1 MAVNDVSIIGGPFQ
15 KYVNDQIDV
24 RQEVH
29 GSGYGESNK
38 TQQEITY
45 LNGRNSWVKVASS
58 VKIEDIKRLTDIGF
72 TQTEANRY
80 KGIGL
85 AKEYVLF
92 NGTSRV
98 RDENSILGRS
108 GIDQRKKLSNTGAY
122 GAGGTNTFGIQAMPG
137 ITGFNVAHN
146 NIGSI
151 RTGKINIRANSL
163 EQFNILEL
171 LYVRLGYTILVEW
184 GHGIYFDNNK
194 NFSQMGPTLV
204 DDTKNGWFTQEGT
217 THLQFYEKIEKIK
230 SDYQGNYD
238 AFFCKVKNF
247 SWKFTPQ
254 GYYDIELDLI
264 SLGDVIESVKVNNL
278 SREIP
283 VDPTKPDNA
292 EININSIKNFLYCSR
307 IESFSDT
314 ADSTSIS
321 QQQESKKDFVKAS
334 YTTVIN
340 NSGGAQASNNV
351 INKGK
356 DYVRLGAFLEWVQD
370 NILPTQ
376 INGDA
381 REACI
386 LIDTRLD
393 NYMMN
398 FPGLISTDPRI
409 CIIRNEFPQY
419 KENQIG
425 GIEKT
430 KSLFDVFEEI
440 TPPTGTKESRSRG
453 IIMNIYLT
461 HDFIDSIMTVDQS
474 VPFSLYD
481 LINKI
486 CEGINSCL
494 GGCVELKP
502 ALPTDDG
509 KTLYILDHNLN
520 IRVGKDGNR
529 INDTDNSSTLQVYGF
544 GEESS
549 NFVRNFSFDTKI
561 SKDLA
566 QMISI
571 GATANNETTS
581 DISDF
586 FTNLNKGLQD
596 RFSQTQIDGNLEA
609 TGSVKLKC
617 FDGELITT
625 NDNFKAFTEG
635 QPIATTG
642 TSGNTLDDSVF
653 NPDEN
658 EDRVEKSKL
667 SQKRTAYLDRL
678 MSYFGPYIEGTKP
691 INYLDV
697 GDEDVSKNRTI
708 LSEFIRTYIIE
719 TSKALG
725 KDGNISSSI
734 IGFIPIEI
742 EIEVDGLS
750 GMKLYNQVLVDSKFL
765 PRDYQNSEGD
775 KKIEFI
781 VRGLTHVLQNN
792 TWSTTI
798 TALSKP
804 AGTLLNITLEDSK
817 LSKKIDKVDILD
829 EDIPLIF
836 ERPAPGSVR
845 VDSGGDGNFGAS
857 REGGEIHTGLDIS
870 TFIGEKIYAPI
881 SGILQSSKA
890 TPTNKLPGV
899 KIIGSGDYEGYTVYM
914 FYSKKLSSLNFGDFV
929 QQGDVVSTA
938 VDLSP
943 QYPES
948 VTDHIHFKVEKGSK
962 EINPENLK
970 YSNFLPGLS
979 IPSPINPR
987 LLN

>member
-24 RQEVH
+24 RQQIH

-72 TQTEANRY
+72 TQTEADRY
-80 KGIGL
+80 KGTGL

-98 RDENSILGRS
+98 RDGNSILGRS
-108 GIDQRKKLSNTGAY
+108 GIDQRKELSNTGAY

-151 RTGKINIRANSL
+151 RTGKISIRANSL

-204 DDTKNGWFTQEGT
+204 DDTTNGWFTQEGT

-230 SDYQGNYD
+230 RDYQGNYD
-238 AFFCKVKNF
+238 AFFCKVRNF
-247 SWKFTPQ
+247 SWRFNPQ
-254 GYYDIELDLI
+254 GYYEIELDII
-264 SLGDVIESVKVNNL
+264 SLGDVIESVKVNTL
-278 SREIP
+278 TKEIP
-283 VDPTKPDNA
+283 ADPTKPDNA

-307 IESFSDT
+307 TESFSSEQGVT
-314 ADSTSIS
+314 PNN
-321 QQQESKKDFVKAS
+321 KDFVKAS

-340 NSGGAQASNNV
+340 NSGGAQVSNNV

-376 INGDA
+376 INGEA
-381 REACI
+381 REPCI

-409 CIIRNEFPQY
+409 CIIRNVFPQY

-425 GIEKT
+425 DIPKT

-440 TPPTGTKESRSRG
+440 TPPTGTEESRSRG
-453 IIMNIYLT
+453 RIMNIYLT
-461 HDFIDSIMTVDQS
+461 HDFIDSIMAVDQKKLS
-474 VPFSLYD
+474 IPFSLYD

-494 GGCVELKP
+494 GGYVDLRP
-502 ALPTDDG
+502 SLPTDDG

-529 INDTDNSSTLQVYGF
+529 INDKDNSSTLQVYGF
-544 GEESS
+544 GGESS

-561 SKDLA
+561 SKNLA

-571 GATANNETTS
+571 GATANNQTTS

-596 RFSQTQIDGNLEA
+596 RFSQSQVEGNSLA

-617 FDGELITT
+617 FDGEVITT

-635 QPIATTG
+635 QPIARTG
-642 TSGNTLDDSVF
+642 TVATTTF
-653 NPDEN
+653 IPDEN
-658 EDRVEKSKL
+658 EDRVQKSKL
-667 SQKRTAYLDRL
+667 SQRRTAFLDRL
-678 MSYFGPYIEGTKP
+678 MSYFGPYVEGIKP
-691 INYLDV
+691 INYLDI
-697 GDEDVSKNRTI
+697 GDEDAAKNKTI
-708 LSEFIRTYIIE
+708 VREFITTYIVE
-719 TSKALG
+719 ASKALG
-725 KDGNISSSI
+725 KDGDISSSI
-734 IGFIPIEI
+734 LGFIPIEI
-742 EIEVDGLS
+742 QIEVDGLS
-750 GMKLYNQVLVDSKFL
+750 GMKLFNQVLVDSKFL
-765 PRDYQNSEGD
+765 PRDYQNSQGN
-775 KKIEFI
+775 KKVEFI
-781 VRGLTHVLQNN
+781 VIGLTHTLQNN

-804 AGTLLNITLEDSK
+804 AGTLLNVTLEDSK
-817 LSKKIDKVDILD
+817 LSKKRDNVDILD
-829 EDIPLIF
+829 EDIPILF
-836 ERPAPGSVR
+836 YRPAPGSVR
-845 VDSGGDGNFGAS
+845 FDSGGDGNFGAA
-857 REGGEIHTGLDIS
+857 REGGEVHTGLDIS
-870 TFIGEKIYAPI
+870 TSIGESIYAPI
-881 SGILQSSKA
+881 SGILQYSQA

-914 FYSKKLSSLNFGDFV
+914 FYSKKISNLNFGDFV

-943 QYPES
+943 QYSEK
-948 VTDHIHFKVEKGSK
+948 VTDHIHFKAEKGNK
-962 EINPENLK
+962 EINPQNLK
-970 YSNFLPGLS
+970 YSNPPPQGLS
-979 IPSPINPR
+979 LTTPTPPP
-987 LLN
+987 LNLNF

>member
-24 RQEVH
+24 RQQIH

-72 TQTEANRY
+72 TQTEADRY

-98 RDENSILGRS
+98 RDGNSILGRS
-108 GIDQRKKLSNTGAY
+108 GIDQRKELSNTGAY

-151 RTGKINIRANSL
+151 RTGKISIRANSL

-194 NFSQMGPTLV
+194 DFSQMGPTLV
-204 DDTKNGWFTQEGT
+204 DDTTNGWFAQEGT

-238 AFFCKVKNF
+238 AFFCKVRNF
-247 SWKFTPQ
+247 SWRFNPQ
-254 GYYDIELDLI
+254 GYYEIELDII
-264 SLGDVIESVKVNNL
+264 SLGDVIESVKVNTL
-278 SREIP
+278 TKEIP
-283 VDPTKPDNA
+283 ADPTKPDNA

-307 IESFSDT
+307 TESFS
-314 ADSTSIS
+314 SEQGVIPNN
-321 QQQESKKDFVKAS
+321 KDFVKAS

-381 REACI
+381 REPCI

-409 CIIRNEFPQY
+409 CIIRNVFPQY

-425 GIEKT
+425 DIAKT

-440 TPPTGTKESRSRG
+440 TPPTGTQESRSRG

-461 HDFIDSIMTVDQS
+461 HEFIDSIMTIDQKKES
-474 VPFSLYD
+474 IPFSLYD

-494 GGCVELKP
+494 GGYVDLRP
-502 ALPTDDG
+502 SLPTDDG
-509 KTLYILDHNLN
+509 KTLYILDSNLN

-529 INDTDNSSTLQVYGF
+529 INDKDNSSTLQVYGF
-544 GEESS
+544 GGESS
-549 NFVRNFSFDTKI
+549 NFVKNFSFDTKI
-561 SKDLA
+561 SKNLA
-566 QMISI
+566 TMISI

-581 DISDF
+581 EISNF

-596 RFSQTQIDGNLEA
+596 RFSQIQVDGNSLA

-642 TSGNTLDDSVF
+642 TAGTTTF
-653 NPDEN
+653 TPDKN
-658 EDRVEKSKL
+658 EDRVQKSKL
-667 SQKRTAYLDRL
+667 SQKRTAALDRL
-678 MSYFGPYIEGTKP
+678 MSYFGPYIEGIKS
-691 INYLDV
+691 INYLDI
-697 GDEDVSKNRTI
+697 GDEDVAKNKTI
-708 LSEFIRTYIIE
+708 LSEFIRTYIVE
-719 TSKALG
+719 ASKSLS

-750 GMKLYNQVLVDSKFL
+750 GMKLFNQVLVDSKFL
-765 PRDYQNSEGD
+765 PRDYQNSEGN
-775 KKIEFI
+775 KKVEFI
-781 VRGLTHVLQNN
+781 VRGITHTLQNN

-804 AGTLLNITLEDSK
+804 AGTLLNVTLEDSK
-817 LSKKIDKVDILD
+817 LSKKIDNVDILD
-829 EDIPLIF
+829 EDIPISF
-836 ERPAPGSVR
+836 YRPALGSVR
-845 VDSGGDGNFGAS
+845 FDSGGDGNFGAS
-857 REGGEIHTGLDIS
+857 RAGGEVHTGLDIS
-870 TFIGEKIYAPI
+870 TLIGESVYAPI
-881 SGILQSSKA
+881 SGILQYTRADSN
-890 TPTNKLPGV
+890 NKLPGV

-914 FYSKKLSSLNFGDFV
+914 FYSKKISNLNFGDFV

-943 QYPES
+943 QYSEK
-948 VTDHIHFKVEKGSK
+948 VTDHIHFKVEKGTK
-962 EINPENLK
+962 EINPENLE
-970 YSNFLPGLS
+970 YSNFLPQGLS
-979 IPSPINPR
+979 FITPSPP
-987 LLN
+987 LNLNF